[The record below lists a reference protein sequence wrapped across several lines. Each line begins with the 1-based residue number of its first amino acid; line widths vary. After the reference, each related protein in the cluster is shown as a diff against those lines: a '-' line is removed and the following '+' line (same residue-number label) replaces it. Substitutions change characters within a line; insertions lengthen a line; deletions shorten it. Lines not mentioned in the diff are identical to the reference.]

1 MTMFL
6 YSLKSPYE
14 LEKIYRNDQNQF
26 LSEFLMETSVDYE
39 SLVSIRSTVVDFVD
53 EAFQFPEFNSQVYL
67 STIQL
72 LFTESSPGQ
81 KETVLAKITKL

>member
-6 YSLKSPYE
+6 YSLKSPHE
-14 LEKIYRNDQNQF
+14 LDRTYKQDQNLF

-53 EAFQFPEFNSQVYL
+53 EAF
-67 STIQL
+67 
-72 LFTESSPGQ
+72 
-81 KETVLAKITKL
+81 

>member
-14 LEKIYRNDQNQF
+14 LEKIYKNDQNQF

-53 EAFQFPEFNSQVYL
+53 EAF
-67 STIQL
+67 
-72 LFTESSPGQ
+72 
-81 KETVLAKITKL
+81 